1 MRYEPNT
8 RGDVND
14 RVRLVLGDEELLI
27 TESYDIR
34 QGVLTQPS
42 AFSLR
47 LGHGGLVKKLREK
60 YPPRTRFQVFVGE
73 ALRFTGWTDGF
84 RLAGQNN
91 ASEATFNG
99 RDILARLHDA
109 YIRADKTYT
118 NRTYGDLVFS
128 VIKDATGEATVIA
141 DENVDNRLTQ
151 AGLNAAGGAGAGSG
165 VGKTRQPIVAGS
177 NLDGLAKALTQIV
190 EDAQAAANND
200 ASTKEKLAKNKA
212 KQAQGAMLAKAGER
226 YYDFLKKELDRAGLC
241 LWATADG
248 EGYVLAFPDG
258 NQAPIAALVRRRGT
272 SGNIV
277 NVLSATYTNDTSKRY
292 SEVIVLARGGGKKTG
307 RTTSTGSYED
317 PEMKALGFDK
327 PLVLRDAKCSN
338 AKQAEFLARREI
350 AKANRSG
357 INYQCTVAGHTFPT
371 LRTGERGVWTP
382 DTVVY
387 LQDDEFGVEGP
398 WYVEQVAFHRN
409 PATTTELTL
418 LRIQDLVFADDPP
431 Q

>member
-1 MRYEPNT
+1 MRYQPNT

-47 LGHGGLVKKLREK
+47 LGHGGLAKTLREK
-60 YPPRTRFQVFVGE
+60 CPPRTRFQVLIGD
-73 ALRFTGWTDGF
+73 ALRFTGWTDGY
-84 RLAGQNN
+84 RLAGQGN
-91 ASEATFNG
+91 ATEVTFNG
-99 RDILARLHDA
+99 RDILARLNDA

-141 DENVDNRLTQ
+141 DKNVDNRLTQ
-151 AGLNAAGGAGAGSG
+151 AGLNAVGGAGASGG
-165 VGKTRQPIVAGS
+165 VGQKRAPIIATS
-177 NLDGLAKALTQIV
+177 FQDGLGQALTQIV
-190 EDAQAAANND
+190 TDAVAASKSD
-200 ASTKEKLAKNKA
+200 ASIKEKIASTKA
-212 KQAQGAMLAKAGER
+212 KQAGTMLAKAGER

-248 EGYVLAFPDG
+248 EAYVLAFPDG

-277 NVLSATYTNDTSKRY
+277 NVLSATYTNDTSKRF
-292 SEVIVLARGGGKKTG
+292 SECIVLARGGGKKTG
-307 RTTSTGSYED
+307 RTTSTAAYVD
-317 PEMKALGFDK
+317 AEMKAMGFDK
-327 PLVLRDAKCSN
+327 PLVIRDAKCSN
-338 AKQAEFLARREI
+338 AAQAEFLARREI
-350 AKANRSG
+350 AKANRVG
-357 INYQCTVAGHTFPT
+357 VNYQCTVAGHTFPT

-387 LQDDEFGVEGP
+387 LQDDEFGIEGP

-409 PATTTELTL
+409 PHTTTELTL
-418 LRIQDLVFADDPP
+418 LRIQDLVFAEDPP
-431 Q
+431 T